1 MKKYE
6 LKKCSAEFA
15 WKERKEIKEGC
26 TMYDVEPERLGEFE
40 SLEKA
45 EEELAK
51 YKTEI
56 SQSGGLFSVTEYMIQ
71 ENEYNEG
78 EWINGGDIWSF
89 SKMEIEVVDNET
101 LELIGTAENYEEAE
115 KIAEDYEEEAG
126 AHLNFF
132 LQNHNYQ
139 SYTIHIF
146 K

>member
-6 LKKCSAEFA
+6 LKKRSAEFA

-56 SQSGGLFSVTEYMIQ
+56 SQSGGLFSVTEYMIHSSSL
-71 ENEYNEG
+71 Y
-78 EWINGGDIWSF
+78 SF
-89 SKMEIEVVDNET
+89 SWIMYSVT
-101 LELIGTAENYEEAE
+101 EN
-115 KIAEDYEEEAG
+115 KPPD
-126 AHLNFF
+126 
-132 LQNHNYQ
+132 
-139 SYTIHIF
+139 
-146 K
+146 

>member
-89 SKMEIEVVDNET
+89 
-101 LELIGTAENYEEAE
+101 
-115 KIAEDYEEEAG
+115 
-126 AHLNFF
+126 
-132 LQNHNYQ
+132 
-139 SYTIHIF
+139 
-146 K
+146 